1 MTGITALLLFAAW
14 TLLLMSTFV
23 GYRTAM
29 VLGGRK
35 ADSWT
40 RGQNYEVPGW
50 VRRAEHAHMNCVENL
65 PIVAAVVLS
74 AYVLGKPGV
83 ADWAM
88 PYVLAARV
96 AQSAVHLAGVNH
108 WLVQARA
115 AFFTVQVALVVY
127 MIVALI

>member
-14 TLLLMSTFV
+14 TLLMMSTFV

-40 RGQNYEVPGW
+40 RGKDYEVPGW
-50 VRRAEHAHMNCVENL
+50 VRSAEHAHMNCVENL

-74 AYVLGKPGV
+74 AYVLGQQAV

-96 AQSAVHLAGVNH
+96 AQSVVHLVGVNH

-115 AFFTVQVALVVY
+115 AFFTIQIALLVY
-127 MIVALI
+127 MILALL

>member
-40 RGQNYEVPGW
+40 RGRDYEVPGW

-74 AYVLGKPGV
+74 AYVLGQQGV

-96 AQSAVHLAGVNH
+96 AQNVVHLVGVSH

-115 AFFTVQVALVVY
+115 AFFTIQIALVVY
-127 MIVALI
+127 MIFALV